1 MMALVQQLTQELGVN
16 DRQAEGGLGLILGL
30 LRERLPA
37 GDFARIGEALPEAS
51 ALADSAPEPESAATG
66 LLGGVMSAMG
76 GGGLANLAQL
86 ANGFS
91 GLGMDSSLVARFIP
105 VVAAFLGD
113 KGGSDL
119 AEKAVGI
126 LKGE

>member
-1 MMALVQQLTQELGVN
+1 MMALVQQLTQELGVS
-16 DRQAEGGLGLILGL
+16 DRQAEGGLGLILGI

-37 GDFARIGEALPEAS
+37 GDFASIGEALPEAD
-51 ALADSAPEPESAATG
+51 ALVESAPKPESAAGG

-105 VVAAFLGD
+105 VVVAFLGD
-113 KGGSDL
+113 KGGADL
-119 AEKAVGI
+119 AEKVAGI

>member
-1 MMALVQQLTQELGVN
+1 MMALVQQLTQELGIN
-16 DRQAEGGLGLILGL
+16 DRQAEGGLGLVLGL

-37 GDFARIGEALPEAS
+37 GDFARIGDALPEAD
-51 ALADSAPEPESAATG
+51 ALVESAPKPGSTTGG
-66 LLGGVMSAMG
+66 LLGGVMSAIG

-91 GLGMDSSLVARFIP
+91 GLGMDSGLVARFIP
-105 VVAAFLGD
+105 VVVTFLGD
-113 KGGSDL
+113 KGGADL
-119 AEKAVGI
+119 AEKVAGI